1 MAVKRNEP
9 DDGVEFDGGSG
20 PAQAVAEA
28 HLTRPAGHDVRSDR
42 SPEDRMSL
50 FWRVFGG
57 TILSIAALAAVT
69 MYNAVTSNVSELRS
83 ELARTQAELNRANAD
98 LRGELNRVHESRA
111 DTVKG
116 TDFAARLA
124 TVWDGIK
131 TIQAQNAA
139 QNAQLASLKTD
150 QDALKERGLKAVA
163 DAELARKD
171 LGAAVDALKKDQ
183 SATTD
188 ALKKDIAS
196 LDVFKDRLGAVVLD
210 LKAVQT
216 EAGQARQQLDR
227 NQAYDQERKESRD
240 KQYKLFDEL
249 IKELQKGM
257 QDCREKLARLE
268 GAAAP
273 PAPAKGPKGEK

>member
-1 MAVKRNEP
+1 MVVKRNAQ
-9 DDGVEFDGGSG
+9 DDGAEFDGGSG

-28 HLTRPAGHDVRSDR
+28 HLTRPAGHDPRADK
-42 SPEDRMSL
+42 SPEERMSL

-111 DTVKG
+111 EAVKAS
-116 TDFAARLA
+116 DFATRLA

-150 QDALKERGLKAVA
+150 QEAIKERGAKVAA
-163 DAELARKD
+163 DADLARKD
-171 LGAAVDALKKDQ
+171 LAAAVDALKKDQ

-188 ALKKDIAS
+188 ALKKDVAA
-196 LDVFKDRLGAVVLD
+196 LDVFKDRLSAVVLD
-210 LKAVQT
+210 LKAVQA

-227 NQAYDQERKESRD
+227 NQAHDQERKESRD
-240 KQYKLFDEL
+240 KQYKQFDEL
-249 IKELQKGM
+249 IKELQKGV

-268 GAAAP
+268 GAVAP
-273 PAPAKGPKGEK
+273 PAAPKGPKGEK